1 MRRILIVGAYSAIA
15 QATAREF
22 ARRGDALYL
31 VGRDREKLQ
40 SLANDLRVRGA
51 SSIEIGTLDVREYA
65 KFGAVLDDA
74 ERALGGLD
82 TALIAQ
88 GVLPDQASCERSSA
102 ALIDQFEINGLSVLV
117 MCTELASRFEA
128 KRRGMIAVISSVAG
142 DRGRRSNFA
151 YGSAKAAV
159 TAFTS
164 GLRQRLRKSG
174 VRVLTIKPGFVDT
187 PMTVSFRKGV
197 LWAKPAAV
205 GRSIARAMIRE
216 SSVVYLPWFWRPIMA
231 IVRSIP
237 EFVFQRLEM

>member
-15 QATAREF
+15 QASAREF
-22 ARRGDALYL
+22 AGHGDALYL
-31 VGRDREKLQ
+31 VGKDRGKLQ
-40 SLANDLRVRGA
+40 SVADDLRVRGA
-51 SSIEIGTLDVREYA
+51 SCVEVGTLDVRDYA
-65 KFGAVLDDA
+65 RYGAVLDDA

-82 TALIAQ
+82 AALIAH
-88 GVLPDQASCERSSA
+88 GVLPDQAACQRSVA
-102 ALIDQFEINGLSVLV
+102 AMIDQFEINGLSVLA
-117 MCTELASRFEA
+117 MCTELATRFEA

-142 DRGRRSNFA
+142 DRGRGSNYA

-187 PMTVSFRKGV
+187 PMTASFRKGV
-197 LWAKPAAV
+197 LWAKPAVV

-216 SSVVYLPWFWRPIMA
+216 SSVVYLPGFWRPIMT

-237 EFVFQRLEM
+237 ELVFQRLEM